1 MVGQRFGRWTVVEQ
15 AADTFRERS
24 NRPNP
29 LKVTNY
35 LCECD
40 CGTKRV
46 VAMSRLKNGHSTSCG
61 CKRIEANS
69 KSGPE
74 GRHWKGGLSRWKTPQ
89 GYVMCQVYG
98 REGRIMEHRLIYEQH
113 LGRPLRDDESV
124 HHKNGIRDDNRLENL
139 ELWSSSHPSG
149 QRVEDL
155 TAWAKHILLL
165 YAG

>member
-1 MVGQRFGRWTVVEQ
+1 
-15 AADTFRERS
+15 
-24 NRPNP
+24 
-29 LKVTNY
+29 
-35 LCECD
+35 
-40 CGTKRV
+40 
-46 VAMSRLKNGHSTSCG
+46 
-61 CKRIEANS
+61 
-69 KSGPE
+69 
-74 GRHWKGGLSRWKTPQ
+74 
-89 GYVMCQVYG
+89 MCQVYG